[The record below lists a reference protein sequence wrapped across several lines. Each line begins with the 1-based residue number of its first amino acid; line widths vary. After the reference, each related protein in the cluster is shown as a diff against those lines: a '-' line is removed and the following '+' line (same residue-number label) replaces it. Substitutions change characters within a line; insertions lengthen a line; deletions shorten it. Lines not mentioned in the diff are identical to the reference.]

1 MDNFDSPEAEKVAM
15 CRRICKDL
23 SNILYNKAMEL
34 SLLCFLTPITKLR
47 RKTAPWGVVFSLVFS
62 NQNIIKNSIVSL
74 STVSRML
81 PSPGFFKTL
90 F

>member
-34 SLLCFLTPITKLR
+34 SLLCFLPPHHETTENNSTL
-47 RKTAPWGVVFSLVFS
+47 GSCGLVEGG
-62 NQNIIKNSIVSL
+62 K
-74 STVSRML
+74 
-81 PSPGFFKTL
+81 GFN
-90 F
+90 